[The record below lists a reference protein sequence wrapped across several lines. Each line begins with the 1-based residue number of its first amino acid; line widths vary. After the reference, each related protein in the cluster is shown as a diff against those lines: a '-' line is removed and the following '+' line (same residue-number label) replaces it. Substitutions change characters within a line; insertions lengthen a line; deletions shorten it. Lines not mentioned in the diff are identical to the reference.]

1 MKSSSVLSPI
11 VISLGFISFN
21 LSAEELHDWSGPYVG
36 GMIGYSRTKASA
48 KVESGEFTGDVYNSI
63 NSLNWSIPSP
73 GTGVSRSFNLPFF
86 PNESSQKEAN
96 LQGTILIG
104 KNIQNDH
111 IVFGGEFRASFGDF
125 GASSN
130 TTNSGGG
137 SVTGYDHEGL
147 SPSILQLTNV
157 NGVISGLPIT
167 LSRDAAEFDANYEQ
181 QISQKNEVKS
191 NSAISLVGRLGSA
204 EGPRLW
210 YVLAGVYFANVK
222 AKTHTTI
229 TESASGS
236 LDEFNDYGLVP
247 IVVSANHSFGGS
259 QTYIFS
265 GVHSKNMMGY
275 TFGGGLEWAI
285 DEKLILRV
293 EGEYH
298 DLGNL
303 SVTGTSSQSSFSYK
317 VKQEITGYSLATGL
331 IYRF

>member
-21 LSAEELHDWSGPYVG
+21 LSAEELHNWSGPYVG
-36 GMIGYSRTKASA
+36 GLIGYSKTKASE
-48 KVESGEFTGDVYNSI
+48 KVGSGVFTGDVYSSI

-73 GTGVSRSFNLPFF
+73 GTGVSRSFDLPLF
-86 PNESSQKEAN
+86 PIDSSQNEGN
-96 LQGTILIG
+96 LQGSVLIG

-111 IVFGGEFRASFGDF
+111 IVFGGEFRASFGNF

-130 TTNSGGG
+130 AINSGGG
-137 SVTGYDHEGL
+137 SVTGYDYEGL
-147 SPSILQLTNV
+147 TPSILQLTNV

-167 LSRDAAEFDANYEQ
+167 LTRSMGEFTANYEQ
-181 QISQKNEVKS
+181 QISQKNEVKFD
-191 NSAISLVGRLGSA
+191 NNFSLIGRLGYA

-210 YVLAGVYFANVK
+210 YFLAGLNFANVK
-222 AKTHTTI
+222 GKTNTTI
-229 TESASGS
+229 VESASGTLTQS
-236 LDEFNDYGLVP
+236 NYLNNNVLTNNFN
-247 IVVSANHSFGGS
+247 GS
-259 QTYIFS
+259 QTYVFS
-265 GVHSKNMMGY
+265 GDRSKNMMGY
-275 TFGGGLEWAI
+275 TIGGGLEWAI

-298 DLGNL
+298 DLGTLNI
-303 SVTGTSSQSSFSYK
+303 TGTSTQSSFSYN